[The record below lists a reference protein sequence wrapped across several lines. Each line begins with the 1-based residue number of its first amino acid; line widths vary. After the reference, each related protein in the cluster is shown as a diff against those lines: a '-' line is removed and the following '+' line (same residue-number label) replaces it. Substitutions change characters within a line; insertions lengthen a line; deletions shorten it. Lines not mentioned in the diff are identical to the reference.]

1 MPYRLTTIADSSL
14 FNEFTFQIGFIYK
27 MFLWLLYTPCLSYD
41 FDNGVLISVPTCS
54 SDICMM
60 LHIHGPPLWCEGLVS
75 NHVRPSTTIEAK
87 ERRYYDVIGEYT
99 VHEVDGFTLG
109 HEV

>member
-1 MPYRLTTIADSSL
+1 
-14 FNEFTFQIGFIYK
+14 
-27 MFLWLLYTPCLSYD
+27 
-41 FDNGVLISVPTCS
+41 
-54 SDICMM
+54 MM